1 MDTKKSTHI
10 SFSLCVIFIF
20 TILLNT
26 FLSLDYIHSIQT
38 NRQINT
44 YGTFV
49 LPAILEEELENEN
62 DFLKSHINEKSF
74 DLFSV
79 FTSGFF
85 VENIFSRSNLFS
97 DAKNTTKCCLHAFP
111 LFLKNRIILI

>member
-62 DFLKSHINEKSF
+62 DFLKSHLNENSF
-74 DLFSV
+74 DFFSI
-79 FTSGFF
+79 FNGGFF
-85 VENIFSRSNLFS
+85 VENIVCHSILFF
-97 DAKNTTKCCLHAFP
+97 DTKNNIKFCLHAVP